1 MSDQIENPTITRADT
16 QVDSPGTSL
25 SDALAVALQSKF
37 ETWKAARVLYEQE
50 WLKDLRQY
58 LGEYDPELKKRLD
71 PNRSQANIRNTRSKV
86 RSLDAR
92 MMDMLFPAGG
102 DKNWAIRP
110 TPMPNMVEQ
119 AVKMVSQAVLQK
131 AAIIENQ
138 AFNPDGAPMMDKPIT
153 TGMGAQIALPPIA
166 LIPPPSKPSL
176 LQKLVKRL
184 LGKSE
189 ADELEDGISE
199 YVMRDARERCERM
212 SKTITEQ
219 LDECKYALICKAA
232 IHSGNLFGTGVIK
245 GPLVEVH
252 EQGHWTVKK
261 TGDGESAE
269 YSGKQ
274 TTHPYV
280 ESVPIWDVFP
290 DMTATDI
297 KHSEGIFQ
305 RHVKTKAELLKLARR
320 PDFNAQAIYDHMKS
334 QPGGDATPLWY
345 ESVIR
350 AINQKTTRTDLPN
363 RFQLLEYWGFVD
375 AEDLK
380 NLGIEVGDDPRV
392 AFEANVWILGNRVIK
407 AALNPFD
414 ANVRPYH
421 FYYCDKDES
430 GVFGIGIPRIMRDSD
445 AVFQAC
451 IRAIVD
457 NTAMSAGPMF
467 DVCVD
472 LLAPGEDPDIIAP
485 FRAWHRKSTDGA
497 NPAIRTI
504 QVPNVSPG
512 LMEIAAFFKQLG
524 DESTAVPAYQYNAQT
539 SGIAKTVG
547 GLSMIMGAS
556 NVAIKDTVRN
566 FDDGITIGLI
576 QGMFEWN
583 MQFNPDQMIKGDYC
597 VEALGATSLVAKE
610 LRATQL
616 EALASGTMNG
626 ADAPYVNRRELLR
639 ERFLA
644 LDIDPTQFLFT
655 DEEMVAHVEKM
666 RAMFP
671 INPEILQFVL
681 KQQGLQIQA
690 QKTEGQLQIEAR
702 ETAVKEAEQRLK
714 EQVALFELQQAALNK
729 AKQELM
735 IRDTV

>member
-1 MSDQIENPTITRADT
+1 MSDQIENPTLSRASS
-16 QVDSPGTSL
+16 QGTSL
-25 SDALAVALQSKF
+25 TDGLAVALQSKF
-37 ETWKAARVLYEQE
+37 ESWKAARVLYEQE
-50 WLKDLRQY
+50 WLTDLRQY
-58 LGEYDPELKKRLD
+58 LGEYDPALKKRLD

-86 RSLDAR
+86 HSLDAR

-102 DKNWAIRP
+102 DKNWGIKP
-110 TPMPNMVEQ
+110 TPMPNMVEE

-138 AFNPDGAPMMDKPIT
+138 AYNPDGAPQMDAPIT
-153 TGMGAQIALPPIA
+153 TGMGAQLALPPIA
-166 LIPPPSKPSL
+166 MIPPPARPTL
-176 LQKLVKRL
+176 LQKLIKKL

-219 LDECKYALICKAA
+219 LDECKYALICRAA
-232 IHSGNLFGTGVIK
+232 LHAGNLFGTGVIK
-245 GPLVEVH
+245 GPLVEVR
-252 EQGHWTVKK
+252 EQGHWSVSK
-261 TGDGESAE
+261 TSGGEVAT
-269 YSGKQ
+269 YTGKQ
-274 TTHPYV
+274 TTNPYV
-280 ESVPIWDVFP
+280 EFVPIWDIFP

-297 KHSEGIFQ
+297 KHTEGIFQ
-305 RHVKTKAELLKLARR
+305 RHVMTKPELLKLARR
-320 PDFNAQAIYDHMKS
+320 PDFNSAAIYSHMQA
-334 QPGGDATPLWY
+334 QPSGDATPLWY
-345 ESVIR
+345 ESVMR

-363 RFQLLEYWGFVD
+363 RYQLLEYWGFVD
-375 AEDLK
+375 GEDLK
-380 NLGIEVGDDPRV
+380 NLGLEVGDDPRV

-407 AALNPFD
+407 VALNPFD
-414 ANVRPYH
+414 AKVRPYH
-421 FYYCDKDES
+421 FYYCDKDDS

-457 NTAMSAGPMF
+457 NTAMAAGPMF
-467 DVCVD
+467 DACVD

-485 FRAWHRKSTDGA
+485 FRVWHRKSTDGG
-497 NPAIRTI
+497 NPAIRPI
-504 QVPNVSPG
+504 PVPNVSPA

-524 DESTAVPAYQYNAQT
+524 DEATAVPAYQYNAQT

-566 FDDGITIGLI
+566 FDDGITVGLI

-583 MQFNPDQMIKGDYC
+583 MQFNPDPMIKGDYC

-610 LRATQL
+610 LRAQQL
-616 EALASGTMNG
+616 EALAAGTMNG

-639 ERFLA
+639 ERFLS

-671 INPEILQFVL
+671 INPEILQFML
-681 KQQGLQIQA
+681 KQQGLQIEA
-690 QKTEGQLQIEAR
+690 QKTQGELQIQSREA
-702 ETAVKEAEQRLK
+702 AVKEAEERLR
-714 EQVALFELQQAALNK
+714 EQVSMFELQQAALAK
-729 AKQELM
+729 AKQEIML
-735 IRDTV
+735 RDNL